1 MVARSTY
8 GPTSTHRRMLDIANE
23 QIQEIYGQV
32 SSAQRKL
39 TALVKEL
46 NATGA
51 PWIEGELLPSWKSR

>member
-1 MVARSTY
+1 
-8 GPTSTHRRMLDIANE
+8 MLDIANE